1 MSADAG
7 LIVVKVGGSLY
18 DLPDL
23 GPRLA
28 AWLGTLAEPALL
40 VPGGGTMADLVRDLD
55 RCHGLGE
62 AISHDLALRSLT
74 MNAWF
79 LAALLGRTTLG
90 HVSVCNPLSSPLTDR
105 VSLLDAHAF
114 WASDER
120 ANPGALPA
128 CWDATSDSVAARAAV
143 VLGAS
148 ELVLL
153 KSVTIAEPYDW
164 TQAARL
170 GIVDPVFCQILEAA
184 QGSGTA
190 PRLRIR
196 AVNLRAWG

>member
-1 MSADAG
+1 MNTDAG
-7 LIVVKVGGSLY
+7 LVVVKVGGSLY
-18 DLPDL
+18 DLADL

-28 AWLGTLAEPALL
+28 AWLGTVSEPILL
-40 VPGGGTMADLVRDLD
+40 VPGGGAVTDVVRDLD

-62 AISHDLALRSLT
+62 ATGHDLALRSLT

-79 LAALLGRTTLG
+79 LAALLSRTAIG
-90 HVSVCNPLSSPLTDR
+90 SVAVCNPCSSPLTDR

-114 WASDER
+114 WVSDAR
-120 ANPGALPA
+120 VNPGALLA

-143 VLGAS
+143 VLDAS

-164 TQAARL
+164 TEAARL
-170 GIVDPVFCQILEAA
+170 GTVDPVFCRILESSL
-184 QGSGTA
+184 Q
-190 PRLRIR
+190 LRIR
-196 AVNLRAWG
+196 AVNLRAWR